1 MLTRTNL
8 TLSALSNRLNLGTR
22 SLVLNTS
29 VNNGTALR
37 IRHAHQDAMRE
48 HMVVYAVG
56 EPVAVAYPAPPIT
69 DPAPADCLPL
79 GACDFAASA
88 DASLRPFQEP
98 RSWRQRQSAVSGTS
112 WSRSSSSA
120 SRKSFA
126 SLKAGAAGAASG
138 RSANAAAF
146 IAAAA
151 GS

>member
-37 IRHAHQDAMRE
+37 IRHAHQDVMRE
-48 HMVVYAVG
+48 RMGVYFVG

-69 DPAPADCLPL
+69 DPAPADSLPF
-79 GACDFAASA
+79 GACDFAAPT
-88 DASLRPFQEP
+88 DASLRPFQKP
-98 RSWRQRQSAVSGTS
+98 TSWRQLQSTVSGSS
-112 WSRSSSSA
+112 WSRSSSLG

-126 SLKAGAAGAASG
+126 GLKAGAAGAASH
-138 RSANAAAF
+138 RSANAAA
-146 IAAAA
+146 IAATA